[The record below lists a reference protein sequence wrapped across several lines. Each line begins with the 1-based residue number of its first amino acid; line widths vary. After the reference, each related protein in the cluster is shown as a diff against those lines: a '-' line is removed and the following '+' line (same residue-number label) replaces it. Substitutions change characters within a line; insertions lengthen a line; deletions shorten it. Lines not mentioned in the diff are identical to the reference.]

1 MYNIWTKEDETV
13 NEVAFDAK
21 AEKAAWKAMEEARV
35 KKVIGGV
42 ESRLIAEKRDYD
54 VKKLWGKYLYL
65 REA

>member
-13 NEVAFDAK
+13 NEVNFDAK

-35 KKVIGGV
+35 KKVIGEV

>member
-1 MYNIWTKEDETV
+1 
-13 NEVAFDAK
+13 
-21 AEKAAWKAMEEARV
+21 MEEARV